1 MRLSHSLLYSLL
13 VSAIGV
19 HASPSP
25 TPVPDP
31 TTLQKR
37 AAATDPYDPQITLN
51 LDLPPVSIPPVT
63 IPPVTIPSL
72 TLDLPTNTCTPTIA
86 PDKNGWV
93 PPTECNALYLYYP
106 SFGAAIAFSFIFGVV
121 MIAHFVQATIYKTG
135 FVWVILM
142 GATWEC
148 IGFVVR
154 VLSTRDQQNSTLAL
168 ITQLFILL
176 SPLWVNAFDYMV
188 LARMIHF
195 FVPEKTIGIFK
206 PSLLATIFVFLD
218 LGSFIIQLIG
228 GSMAGPG
235 VSHDQQM
242 NGIHIYMGGIGIQ
255 EFFIILFLLI
265 AIQFH
270 RRMLHLD
277 RIGQLVGPKTQ
288 WRGLLYALY
297 CSLLFI
303 TVRIIYRLVE
313 FSSGNDASNPI
324 PYHEWYVY
332 AFDAVPML
340 FAIAVWNLVHPGK
353 VLQGPDAKMP
363 PSALRKICCCTA
375 CRKRKH
381 KDMQKIP
388 DSDPSGGD
396 EMLPLRDRA
405 PSPYR

>member
-1 MRLSHSLLYSLL
+1 
-13 VSAIGV
+13 
-19 HASPSP
+19 
-25 TPVPDP
+25 
-31 TTLQKR
+31 
-37 AAATDPYDPQITLN
+37 
-51 LDLPPVSIPPVT
+51 
-63 IPPVTIPSL
+63 
-72 TLDLPTNTCTPTIA
+72 
-86 PDKNGWV
+86 
-93 PPTECNALYLYYP
+93 
-106 SFGAAIAFSFIFGVV
+106 
-121 MIAHFVQATIYKTG
+121 
-135 FVWVILM
+135 
-142 GATWEC
+142 
-148 IGFVVR
+148 
-154 VLSTRDQQNSTLAL
+154 
-168 ITQLFILL
+168 
-176 SPLWVNAFDYMV
+176 
-188 LARMIHF
+188 MIHF